1 MNTPLSWRE
10 LLAYPSPQAHIV
22 QLYQDEEFLCDAVST
37 FASSGLARGEAVV
50 LVATP
55 GHARAL
61 APKLKAKG
69 FNMDVLQMTRQ
80 LTVVN
85 AVEVLPRLMVDCM
98 PDVSEFNQFARGLLQ
113 RINARYAKVRWWREM
128 VGLLW
133 EYGNLPAALR
143 LEQLADELT
152 KRHSMIRFCSFH
164 MDNFD
169 SQTYGAAFQR
179 LCMIHSHVIPV
190 NDYTRFQNAF
200 EKAARELLGHDHRTF
215 DKMPSCQGGIPEMPA
230 AAASLLWLRENS
242 PQTADNILNLT
253 REFYG
258 APLTLHS

>member
-85 AVEVLPRLMVDCM
+85 AVEVLPRLMVDCR
-98 PDVSEFNQFARGLLQ
+98 PDVSEFTHPARAVS
-113 RINARYAKVRWWREM
+113 RKCRPR
-128 VGLLW
+128 
-133 EYGNLPAALR
+133 
-143 LEQLADELT
+143 
-152 KRHSMIRFCSFH
+152 RH
-164 MDNFD
+164 
-169 SQTYGAAFQR
+169 
-179 LCMIHSHVIPV
+179 
-190 NDYTRFQNAF
+190 
-200 EKAARELLGHDHRTF
+200 
-215 DKMPSCQGGIPEMPA
+215 PSCGCVRIHPKP
-230 AAASLLWLRENS
+230 R
-242 PQTADNILNLT
+242 IL
-253 REFYG
+253 F
-258 APLTLHS
+258 